1 MSEAGLSTFRVRVGK
16 RYTLTIPKEVREKL
30 GVEEGDELELH
41 VVDDGI
47 ILRKPRSLVD
57 FIDSVKPLGSIQA
70 LLKEREEEASIEES
84 RNEELTK

>member
-1 MSEAGLSTFRVRVGK
+1 MGEARLSTFRVKIGK

-41 VVDDGI
+41 VVDNSI

-70 LLKEREEEASIEES
+70 RLQLQHSH
-84 RNEELTK
+84 